1 MTMGECRA
9 GGGGLGFSG
18 DFYRRFDKVVKRCSY
33 ELMMIAL
40 PPRCM
45 ELHECRVGDWED
57 ARFVREW
64 SLRDGLQRYQPLALG
79 ERGRS
84 PFDESRFDFSRPVW
98 EFRRCLS
105 PRASD
110 AGAHSIWRRVG

>member
-1 MTMGECRA
+1 
-9 GGGGLGFSG
+9 
-18 DFYRRFDKVVKRCSY
+18 
-33 ELMMIAL
+33 MMIAL